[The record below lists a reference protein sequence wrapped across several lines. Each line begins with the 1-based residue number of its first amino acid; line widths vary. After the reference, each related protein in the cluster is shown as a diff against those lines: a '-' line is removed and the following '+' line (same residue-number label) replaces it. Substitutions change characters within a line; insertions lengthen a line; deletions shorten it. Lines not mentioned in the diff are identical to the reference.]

1 MSSSTF
7 IFLLEMCIGERMNYK
22 FSYFLDGMK
31 PSEIRELLK
40 MASTKGLISLG
51 GGMPNPKTFPSEVLK
66 SIMNDLIE
74 TRSAQVFQYANTL
87 GVQET
92 LDVIPGYLDKTQG
105 IKCAPENV
113 ILNSGSQQGLYELG
127 KVLAN
132 PGDTIITEE
141 PTYVGAISAF
151 SANNLKMEGIEMDS
165 MGMRTDLLEDKI
177 KQLMKDGRKPSFIY
191 TIPTFQNPTGYTMPL
206 ERRKHLIEI
215 SRSYDIPLIE
225 DNPYGELRY
234 YGNNVSAMRSL
245 KGGEDVLY
253 LGTFSKVMTP
263 GLRLGYTIAP
273 TEVIA
278 KFNLIKQAL
287 DLATNTFS
295 QYVAY
300 EYIKRGAIYKQ
311 VALNIDMY
319 RKKRDIMVNELENE
333 FNDGSVWSK
342 PEGGMFVWL
351 TVAQNVDTKQMIG
364 EAIKNGVA
372 YISGQAFTTKGAQKR
387 SMRLNFTY
395 GDDEQLAEGIRRLRK
410 TFVKK

>member
-1 MSSSTF
+1 
-7 IFLLEMCIGERMNYK
+7 
-22 FSYFLDGMK
+22 MK

-40 MASTKGLISLG
+40 MASTPGLISLG
-51 GGMPNPKTFPSEVLK
+51 GGMPNPGTFPSAVLK
-66 SIMNDLIE
+66 QIMDNLIE

-92 LDVIPGYLDKTQG
+92 LDIIPGYLEKTQG
-105 IKCAPENV
+105 FKCTPQNV

-127 KVLAN
+127 KVLAD

-151 SANNLKMEGIEMDS
+151 NANALKMVGIEMDDE
-165 MGMRTDLLEDKI
+165 GMKTDILESRI
-177 KQLMKDGRKPSFIY
+177 KSLIRDGTKPSFIY
-191 TIPTFQNPTGYTMPL
+191 TIPTFQNPTGLTMSL
-206 ERRKHLIEI
+206 ERRKHILEL
-215 SRSYDIPLIE
+215 SNSYDIPLIE

-234 YGNNVSAMRSL
+234 YGDKVPAIKSL
-245 KGGEDVLY
+245 KGGDGVLY

-273 TEVIA
+273 TEVIS

-300 EYIKRGAIYKQ
+300 EYIKQGAIYKQ
-311 VALNIDMY
+311 VALNIEMY
-319 RKKRDIMVNELENE
+319 RKKRDIMVNALEEE
-333 FNDGSVWSK
+333 FRDGSTWSK
-342 PEGGMFVWL
+342 PDGGMFVWL
-351 TVAQNVDTKQMIG
+351 TVADNVDTKQMVG

-372 YISGQAFTTKGAQKR
+372 YISGQAFSTTGGQKR

-395 GDDEQLAEGIRRLRK
+395 GGDEQLKEGIRRLSK
-410 TFVKK
+410 TFIKKN